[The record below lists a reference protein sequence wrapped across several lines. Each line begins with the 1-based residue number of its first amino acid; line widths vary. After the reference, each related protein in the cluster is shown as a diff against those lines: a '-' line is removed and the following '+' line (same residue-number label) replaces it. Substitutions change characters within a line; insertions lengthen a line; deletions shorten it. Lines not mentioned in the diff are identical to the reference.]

1 MYYVLTTIICTEACF
16 IIVLCDLR
24 NMNVNNMEKETNMG
38 SSNNEDK
45 DVLIERD
52 GCNNSCNEDVDRNKK
67 NGSSEHAQKYD
78 GLQATSTELS
88 LYLRVNSNWIFSSAT
103 ERSASFET
111 KMEAASD
118 RKPPTGARLVVE
130 IFAKTGERR
139 WRVALS
145 PLVVSIL
152 ALLVGLSIAFASNA
166 VLDLQGDATDLP
178 QDYLFSTL
186 LYTVFFCCKTL
197 HALDARSQCLV
208 IIALL

>member
-1 MYYVLTTIICTEACF
+1 MYYVSTTIICTVACF

-24 NMNVNNMEKETNMG
+24 NMNVNDMEKETNMG

-52 GCNNSCNEDVDRNKK
+52 GCNDNSCNEEVDRNEK
-67 NGSSEHAQKYD
+67 NGSSEHAQKKNY
-78 GLQATSTELS
+78 GLQATSTEPIALPPS
-88 LYLRVNSNWIFSSAT
+88 KFKLDISSAT
-103 ERSASFET
+103 ERSASFEA
-111 KMEAASD
+111 KMEVASD

-139 WRVALS
+139 WSVALS
-145 PLVVSIL
+145 SLVVSIL
-152 ALLVGLSIAFASNA
+152 ALLVGLSIAFPSNA

-186 LYTVFFCCKTL
+186 LLSFFAVRPSM
-197 HALDARSQCLV
+197 HVRNAW
-208 IIALL
+208 